1 MDLTQDSDEENSR
14 VVKRRRSQG
23 RKDVD
28 ADVDNVEDYFH
39 PPVFG
44 DGEVSNF

>member
-1 MDLTQDSDEENSR
+1 MDMTQDSDEENSR
-14 VVKRRRSQG
+14 VVKRRRSRG

-28 ADVDNVEDYFH
+28 ADVEDYFH